1 MFNIDEELLKL
12 PKAPGVYLM
21 KDRDGEIIYV
31 GKAKVLY
38 NRVRSYFRKDSQ
50 KNAKVRAMVEKIES
64 FEYIIVDNEV
74 EALVLESNLIKDKKP
89 KYNILLR
96 DDKSYPYIEIRR
108 EKFPRVRKTRI
119 IKKGKADYFGP
130 YPNAVAVNDTVELI
144 HDLYKIRNCNLDF
157 DKGQSLPRPC
167 LNYYIKRCQGPCVGR
182 ADEDKYMEDI
192 EEIKRFL
199 KGDIKA
205 LEAYLKGL
213 MDKESKAL
221 NFELAARYRDYL
233 EQIEVIM
240 QKQKVSKAGEDDID
254 LISFARGDRNVS
266 IQVFFIRG
274 GKTIDAEN
282 FIMKDD
288 FREPDSLIISSFLKQ
303 FYLDASYI
311 PKEILVEE
319 EADDMDLLCDFL
331 SRKKGSRVN
340 VRKPLRGEK
349 VDMLEMVRTNAKDA
363 LIKYEEKKQKRE
375 RKLPLGLEMLME
387 EIGLRSASRIEA
399 YDISNISGVQSVGSM
414 VVFSNGLKDPREYRK
429 FKIKT
434 IEGADD
440 YGSLREVLTR
450 RIKRGLVEKDTNQST
465 GFGTR
470 PDLIIMDGGK
480 GQVNIALDVLKD
492 HGLDIKVIG
501 LVKDDKHKTRGI
513 IHDGKEIFLKVS
525 SPIYKFIYQIQEEA
539 HRFAIQYHRK
549 LRQKAQT
556 NSILDEIPGIGKV
569 RRQELLKHFKSIS
582 NIKKA
587 SREDLSKVQGI
598 SLASAD
604 KIIEF
609 FAKQEER

>member
-21 KDRDGEIIYV
+21 RDRDGEIIYV
-31 GKAKVLY
+31 GKAKILY

-96 DDKSYPYIEIRR
+96 DDKSYPYIEVRR
-108 EKFPRVRKTRI
+108 EKFPRVRKTRL

-157 DKGQSLPRPC
+157 DKNQSLPRPC

-182 ADEDKYMEDI
+182 ADEEKYIEDI

-199 KGDIKA
+199 KGDTKA

-288 FREPDSLIISSFLKQ
+288 FRESDSLVISSFLKQ

-319 EADDMDLLCDFL
+319 EAEDMDLLCDFL
-331 SRKKGSRVN
+331 SNKKGSRVN
-340 VRKPLRGEK
+340 IRKPLRGEK
-349 VDMLEMVRTNAKDA
+349 VDMLDMVRTNAKDA

-387 EIGLRSASRIEA
+387 EIGLGSASRIEA

-414 VVFSNGLKDPREYRK
+414 VVFSNGIKDPREYRK

-440 YGSLREVLTR
+440 YGSLREVLSR
-450 RIKRGLVEKDTNQST
+450 RIKRGLVEKDINPST
-465 GFGTR
+465 GFGAR

-480 GQVNIALDVLKD
+480 GQVNIALEVLKD
-492 HGLDIKVIG
+492 NDLDIKVIG
-501 LVKDDKHKTRGI
+501 LVKDDKHRTRGI
-513 IHDGKEIFLKVS
+513 IYEGKEIFLKVS

-569 RRQELLKHFKSIS
+569 RRQELLKHFKSLS

-587 SREDLSKVQGI
+587 SRDDLAKVPGI
-598 SLASAD
+598 GLANAD

-609 FAKQEER
+609 FAKQEEV

>member
-21 KDRDGEIIYV
+21 RDRDGEIIYV
-31 GKAKVLY
+31 GKAKILY

-96 DDKSYPYIEIRR
+96 DDKSYPYIEVRR
-108 EKFPRVRKTRI
+108 EKFPRVRKTRL
-119 IKKGKADYFGP
+119 IKKGQADYFGP

-157 DKGQSLPRPC
+157 DKNQSLPRPC

-182 ADEDKYMEDI
+182 ADEEKYIEDI

-199 KGDIKA
+199 KGDTKA

-288 FREPDSLIISSFLKQ
+288 FRESDSLVISSFLKQ

-319 EADDMDLLCDFL
+319 EAEDMDLLCDFL
-331 SRKKGSRVN
+331 SNKKGSRVN
-340 VRKPLRGEK
+340 IRKPLRGEK
-349 VDMLEMVRTNAKDA
+349 VDMLDMVRTNAKDA

-387 EIGLRSASRIEA
+387 EIGLGSASRIEA

-414 VVFSNGLKDPREYRK
+414 VVFSNGIKDPREYRK

-440 YGSLREVLTR
+440 YGSLREVLSR
-450 RIKRGLVEKDTNQST
+450 RIKRGLVEKDINPST
-465 GFGTR
+465 GFGAR

-480 GQVNIALDVLKD
+480 GQVNIALEVLKD
-492 HGLDIKVIG
+492 NDLDIKVIG
-501 LVKDDKHKTRGI
+501 LVKDDKHRTRGI
-513 IHDGKEIFLKVS
+513 IYEGKEIFLKVS

-569 RRQELLKHFKSIS
+569 RRQELLKHFKSLS

-587 SREDLSKVQGI
+587 SRDDLAKVPGI
-598 SLASAD
+598 GLANAD

-609 FAKQEER
+609 FAKQEEV

>member
-21 KDRDGEIIYV
+21 RDRDGEIIYV
-31 GKAKVLY
+31 GKAKILY

-96 DDKSYPYIEIRR
+96 DDKSYPYIEVRR
-108 EKFPRVRKTRI
+108 EKFPRVRKTRL
-119 IKKGKADYFGP
+119 IKKGQADYFGP

-157 DKGQSLPRPC
+157 DKNQSLPRPC

-182 ADEDKYMEDI
+182 ADEEKYIEDI

-199 KGDIKA
+199 KGDTKA

-288 FREPDSLIISSFLKQ
+288 FRESDSLVISSFLKQ

-319 EADDMDLLCDFL
+319 EAEDMDLLCDFL
-331 SRKKGSRVN
+331 SNKKGSRVN
-340 VRKPLRGEK
+340 IRKPLRGEK
-349 VDMLEMVRTNAKDA
+349 VDMLDMVRTNAKDA

-387 EIGLRSASRIEA
+387 EIGLGSASRIEA

-414 VVFSNGLKDPREYRK
+414 VVFSNGIKDPREYRK

-440 YGSLREVLTR
+440 YGSLREVLSR
-450 RIKRGLVEKDTNQST
+450 RIKRGLVEKDINPST
-465 GFGTR
+465 GFGAR

-480 GQVNIALDVLKD
+480 GQVNIALEVLKD
-492 HGLDIKVIG
+492 NDLDIKVIG
-501 LVKDDKHKTRGI
+501 LVKDDKHRTRGI
-513 IHDGKEIFLKVS
+513 IYEGKEIFLKVS

-549 LRQKAQT
+549 LRLKAQT

-569 RRQELLKHFKSIS
+569 RRQELLKHFKSLS

-587 SREDLSKVQGI
+587 SRDDLAKVPGI
-598 SLASAD
+598 GLANAD

-609 FAKQEER
+609 FAKQEEV